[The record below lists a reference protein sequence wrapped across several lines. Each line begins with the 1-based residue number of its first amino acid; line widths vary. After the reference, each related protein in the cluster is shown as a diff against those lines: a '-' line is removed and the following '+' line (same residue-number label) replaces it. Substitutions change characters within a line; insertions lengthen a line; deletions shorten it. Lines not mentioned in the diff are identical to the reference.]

1 MFIRAK
7 VSIEFSPIN
16 TPLFDRLNYLGY
28 LAYEREKIKTV
39 VTYPFNYLE
48 NEDADTLDVLSAI
61 ATNTQLDLHYRP
73 IQYVKDFGF
82 KEPKFILDHTKA
94 AIQRMAKYERVN
106 SAEAWKEGLKNIS
119 ELVDK
124 CQYIFEKQP
133 VSLPKLSTDEFKTLC
148 AKCLEGWKKRFSKEI
163 LGYKP
168 TKAELDTVYKS
179 RLGYEL
185 SILKKMG
192 FESYFLLVEDLVMW
206 SKNNGVIVGP
216 GRGSVGGSL
225 VAYLLGITDVDP
237 IRFGLIF
244 ERFINPERL
253 DLPDAD
259 LDFASSGRY
268 KVIDYLVEKYGED
281 YVAGISNYST
291 LASASALRDTGR
303 ISGLN
308 NTQLS
313 ATKLVLKE
321 HGTSLD
327 LNTSADAVP
336 ELDKFRNEHPVI
348 WKHATKL
355 AGTMKSFGQHA
366 AGIVVAGEPI
376 VNRAVIETRGK
387 SPVVNWDKRVV
398 EDWGL
403 IKMDLLGLA
412 TLDVLNIACD
422 YVKERHGIEL
432 DLLKIPLDDE
442 KTMQALGRGETVGVF
457 QLESSGMQQLLKN
470 ISNGGAVTFDDICA
484 VTALYRPGPMDSGM
498 LDDYVDL
505 RKGLKEVT
513 YAHEV
518 LEPVL
523 SDTYGVVVYQEQTMA
538 LARKLAG
545 FSMAES
551 DHLRKAIGKKDLK
564 KMAELKPKFIDGAKA
579 GFVEVELEDGTK
591 LKVHRMEK
599 FKCTDGVM
607 RTVEEAFAESAEI
620 SSFYS

>member
-1 MFIRAK
+1 
-7 VSIEFSPIN
+7 
-16 TPLFDRLNYLGY
+16 
-28 LAYEREKIKTV
+28 YEREKIKTV

-308 NTQLS
+308 NMQLS

-376 VNRAVIETRGK
+376 VNRAVLETRGK

-620 SSFYS
+620 QYFYS

>member
-1 MFIRAK
+1 
-7 VSIEFSPIN
+7 IEFSPIN

>member
-1 MFIRAK
+1 
-7 VSIEFSPIN
+7 FSPIN

-308 NTQLS
+308 NMQLS

-376 VNRAVIETRGK
+376 VNRAVLETRGK

-620 SSFYS
+620 QYFYS

>member
-1 MFIRAK
+1 MNRF
-7 VSIEFSPIN
+7 
-16 TPLFDRLNYLGY
+16 LGY

-308 NTQLS
+308 NMQLS

-376 VNRAVIETRGK
+376 VNRAVLETRGK

-620 SSFYS
+620 QYFYS

>member
-1 MFIRAK
+1 
-7 VSIEFSPIN
+7 
-16 TPLFDRLNYLGY
+16 
-28 LAYEREKIKTV
+28 
-39 VTYPFNYLE
+39 
-48 NEDADTLDVLSAI
+48 
-61 ATNTQLDLHYRP
+61 
-73 IQYVKDFGF
+73 
-82 KEPKFILDHTKA
+82 
-94 AIQRMAKYERVN
+94 MAKLVKRETSHYKGKVYDLTVSNTHSYNVN
-106 SAEAWKEGLKNIS
+106 GI
-119 ELVDK
+119 
-124 CQYIFEKQP
+124 P
-133 VSLPKLSTDEFKTLC
+133 VHNC
-148 AKCLEGWKKRFSKEI
+148 
-163 LGYKP
+163 
-168 TKAELDTVYKS
+168 
-179 RLGYEL
+179 
-185 SILKKMG
+185 
-192 FESYFLLVEDLVMW
+192 
-206 SKNNGVIVGP
+206 
-216 GRGSVGGSL
+216 GGSL

-376 VNRAVIETRGK
+376 VNRAVLETRGK

-505 RKGLKEVT
+505 RKGLKKSPT
-513 YAHEV
+513 HMKS
-518 LEPVL
+518 LNL
-523 SDTYGVVVYQEQTMA
+523 FCLTLMA
-538 LARKLAG
+538 LLCIKSKRWRLLV
-545 FSMAES
+545 S
-551 DHLRKAIGKKDLK
+551 
-564 KMAELKPKFIDGAKA
+564 
-579 GFVEVELEDGTK
+579 
-591 LKVHRMEK
+591 
-599 FKCTDGVM
+599 
-607 RTVEEAFAESAEI
+607 
-620 SSFYS
+620 

>member
-1 MFIRAK
+1 
-7 VSIEFSPIN
+7 
-16 TPLFDRLNYLGY
+16 
-28 LAYEREKIKTV
+28 
-39 VTYPFNYLE
+39 
-48 NEDADTLDVLSAI
+48 AI

-308 NTQLS
+308 NMQLS

-376 VNRAVIETRGK
+376 VNRAVLETRGK

-620 SSFYS
+620 QYFYS

>member
-1 MFIRAK
+1 
-7 VSIEFSPIN
+7 FSPIN